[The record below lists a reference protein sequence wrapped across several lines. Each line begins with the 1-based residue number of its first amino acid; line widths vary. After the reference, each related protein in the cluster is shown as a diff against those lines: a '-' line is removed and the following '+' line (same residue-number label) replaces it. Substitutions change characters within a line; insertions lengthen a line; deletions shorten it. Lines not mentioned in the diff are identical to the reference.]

1 MMRRLFQGMAVVSF
15 LLLLTLEALTP
26 GGPECMAVE
35 CGRRSIPPVNTFSQA
50 FRRQSVSDLAKTS
63 GAQAFIG
70 VVTNTADAIIRGV
83 IEGSPAA
90 KAGLRTGDVVLDIA
104 GYPVHTGADLWTGLQ
119 RIGAG
124 TSVRIRVVR
133 NQDVL
138 ERCLATA
145 TPGTFAR
152 E

>member
-1 MMRRLFQGMAVVSF
+1 MMRHLFQGMAVVSL

-26 GGPECMAVE
+26 GGSEFMAVE
-35 CGRRSIPPVNTFSQA
+35 CGRRSVPPVNTFSQ
-50 FRRQSVSDLAKTS
+50 V
-63 GAQAFIG
+63 FIG
-70 VVTNTADAIIRGV
+70 VVTNTTDAVIRGV
-83 IEGSPAA
+83 LEGSPAA

-119 RIGAG
+119 QIGAG
-124 TSVRIRVVR
+124 TGIRIRVVR

-138 ERCLATA
+138 ERCLATE
-145 TPGTFAR
+145 TPGAFPR

>member
-1 MMRRLFQGMAVVSF
+1 MMRHLFQGMAVVSF

-26 GGPECMAVE
+26 GGPEFMAVE
-35 CGRRSIPPVNTFSQA
+35 CGRRSVPPVNTFSQ
-50 FRRQSVSDLAKTS
+50 V
-63 GAQAFIG
+63 FIG
-70 VVTNTADAIIRGV
+70 VVTNTTDAVIRGV
-83 IEGSPAA
+83 LEGSPAA

-119 RIGAG
+119 QIGAG
-124 TSVRIRVVR
+124 TGIRIRVVR

-138 ERCLATA
+138 ERCLATE
-145 TPGTFAR
+145 TPGAFAR

>member
-1 MMRRLFQGMAVVSF
+1 MMRHLFQGMAVVSF

-26 GGPECMAVE
+26 GGPEFMEVE
-35 CGRRSIPPVNTFSQA
+35 CGRRSVPPVNTFSQ
-50 FRRQSVSDLAKTS
+50 V
-63 GAQAFIG
+63 FIG
-70 VVTNTADAIIRGV
+70 IVTNTTDAVIRGV
-83 IEGSPAA
+83 LEGSPAA

-119 RIGAG
+119 HIGAG
-124 TSVRIRVVR
+124 TGIRIRVVR

-138 ERCLATA
+138 ERCLATE
-145 TPGTFAR
+145 TPGAFTR

>member
-1 MMRRLFQGMAVVSF
+1 MMRYLIQGVALVSF

-26 GGPECMAVE
+26 GGPEFMAVE
-35 CGRRSIPPVNTFSQA
+35 CGRGSVPPVNTFSQV
-50 FRRQSVSDLAKTS
+50 FRGQSVSDLAKTS
-63 GAQAFIG
+63 GSQVFIG
-70 VVTNTADAIIRGV
+70 VVTNTTDAVIRGV

-90 KAGLRTGDVVLDIA
+90 RVGLRTGDVILDIA
-104 GYPVHTGADLWTGLQ
+104 GYSVHTGADLWTGLQ
-119 RIGAG
+119 QIGAG

-138 ERCLATA
+138 ERCLATE
-145 TPGTFAR
+145 TPDAFAR

>member
-1 MMRRLFQGMAVVSF
+1 MMRHLFQGMAVVSF

-26 GGPECMAVE
+26 GGPEFMEVE
-35 CGRRSIPPVNTFSQA
+35 CGRRSVPPVNTFSQ
-50 FRRQSVSDLAKTS
+50 V
-63 GAQAFIG
+63 FIG
-70 VVTNTADAIIRGV
+70 IVTNTTDAVIRGV
-83 IEGSPAA
+83 LEGSPAA

-119 RIGAG
+119 QIGAG
-124 TSVRIRVVR
+124 TGIRIRVVR

-138 ERCLATA
+138 ERCLATE
-145 TPGTFAR
+145 TPGAFTR

>member
-1 MMRRLFQGMAVVSF
+1 MMRHLFQGMAVVSF
-15 LLLLTLEALTP
+15 LLLLTLEALTL
-26 GGPECMAVE
+26 GGPEFMEVE
-35 CGRRSIPPVNTFSQA
+35 CGRRSVPPVNTFSQ
-50 FRRQSVSDLAKTS
+50 V
-63 GAQAFIG
+63 FIG
-70 VVTNTADAIIRGV
+70 IVTNTTDAVIRGV
-83 IEGSPAA
+83 LEGSPAA

-119 RIGAG
+119 QIGAG
-124 TSVRIRVVR
+124 TGIRIRVVR